1 MGYKDEISGY
11 IRKKYNV
18 DNLQEDTSLFAS
30 GIIDSFGILD
40 LVTYLE
46 QKYSL
51 RLESKDLTKENLETV
66 IALSRLVG
74 AKKQ

>member
-18 DNLQEDTSLFAS
+18 DNLQDDTSLFAS
-30 GIIDSFGILD
+30 GIIDSFGILEI
-40 LVTYLE
+40 VAYLE
-46 QKYSL
+46 HKYSI
-51 RLESKDLTKENLETV
+51 RFESKDLTKENLETV
-66 IALSRLVG
+66 IAISRLVE